1 MDNQI
6 HFEQTPYHHVYL
18 KDRKT
23 LELTGI
29 KKIESFDSLE
39 FLIETS
45 LGYLNIKGSDLALVR
60 FDQEK
65 KEVSIKGNI
74 DAISYLSNKRTT
86 KSKDSVLINYWNNGF
101 NYTNTRNR
109 VSFVYGII
117 FTFVYHFIYSHLIK
131 IKIKFIYF
139 IMQCC
144 FGIIF
149 AAIYFIGLLK
159 INEGIL
165 RAYFLVSVLAGYVVY
180 QNLMHEKMYIMIVK
194 INQKLTRL
202 FKPVRFVFLKFDGII
217 GAIKKRVK
225 RWQKKD

>member
-39 FLIETS
+39 FLIE
-45 LGYLNIKGSDLALVR
+45 GSDLALVR

-86 KSKDSVLINYWNNGF
+86 KSKDSVLN
-101 NYTNTRNR
+101 
-109 VSFVYGII
+109 
-117 FTFVYHFIYSHLIK
+117 K
-131 IKIKFIYF
+131 
-139 IMQCC
+139 
-144 FGIIF
+144 
-149 AAIYFIGLLK
+149 LLK
-159 INEGIL
+159 
-165 RAYFLVSVLAGYVVY
+165 
-180 QNLMHEKMYIMIVK
+180 
-194 INQKLTRL
+194 
-202 FKPVRFVFLKFDGII
+202 
-217 GAIKKRVK
+217 
-225 RWQKKD
+225 